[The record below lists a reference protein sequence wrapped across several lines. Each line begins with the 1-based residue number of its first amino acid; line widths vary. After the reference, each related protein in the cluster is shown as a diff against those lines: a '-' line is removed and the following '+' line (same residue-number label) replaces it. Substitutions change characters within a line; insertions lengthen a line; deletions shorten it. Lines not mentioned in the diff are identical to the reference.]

1 MSLLIKNFFLTLD
14 RFFLIKTTL
23 SRSAF
28 QITLSAFLTLPIAVT
43 WALVVH
49 MGPSDLQEPAACI
62 AFIATATVLLFSIFI
77 PKLYTISQQ
86 GQGLHKK
93 RKKMLQQAGPGYT
106 GSISTIFTTLSDR
119 GTLQSQI
126 SQKRSHH
133 PSHPYSYSF
142 YHNQPS
148 VLSTNQYLPPPPAM
162 PTTSGGKSVTYSPR
176 LTTNFYNSSSA
187 ATSLTRSVSMKTPFF
202 DAARAAYP

>member
-1 MSLLIKNFFLTLD
+1 
-14 RFFLIKTTL
+14 
-23 SRSAF
+23 
-28 QITLSAFLTLPIAVT
+28 
-43 WALVVH
+43 

-62 AFIATATVLLFSIFI
+62 AFISTATVLLFSIFI

-86 GQGLHKK
+86 GQGIHKK

-126 SQKRSHH
+126 SQKRGNSHHH
-133 PSHPYSYSF
+133 PSQHPYSYSF

-148 VLSTNQYLPPPPAM
+148 ILSTNHQYLPPPPP
-162 PTTSGGKSVTYSPR
+162 PTLPTGASGGKSVTYSPR
-176 LTTNFYNSSSA
+176 LTTNFYNSSSSA

-202 DAARAAYP
+202 DTTRAAYP

>member
-1 MSLLIKNFFLTLD
+1 MNCFNYFNES
-14 RFFLIKTTL
+14 
-23 SRSAF
+23 
-28 QITLSAFLTLPIAVT
+28 QITLAAFLTLPIGVT
-43 WALVVH
+43 WAMVVH
-49 MGPSDLQEPAACI
+49 MGPPDLQEPAACI

-93 RKKMLQQAGPGYT
+93 RKKMLQQHGPGYT

-126 SQKRSHH
+126 SQKRGH
-133 PSHPYSYSF
+133 PSHAFPYSF
-142 YHNQPS
+142 YHNS
-148 VLSTNQYLPPPPAM
+148 TMLGTNQYMPPPPTAM
-162 PTTSGGKSVTYSPR
+162 PTTTNGKSVTYSPR

-202 DAARAAYP
+202 DTTRAAYP

>member
-1 MSLLIKNFFLTLD
+1 
-14 RFFLIKTTL
+14 
-23 SRSAF
+23 
-28 QITLSAFLTLPIAVT
+28 
-43 WALVVH
+43 
-49 MGPSDLQEPAACI
+49 MGPLDLQEPAACI

-93 RKKMLQQAGPGYT
+93 RKKMIQQAAPGYT

-126 SQKRSHH
+126 SQKRGGNHH
-133 PSHPYSYSF
+133 HLPSAHPYSYSF

-148 VLSTNQYLPPPPAM
+148 VLSTNQYIPQPPPPAM
-162 PTTSGGKSVTYSPR
+162 PTSNSAGKSVTYSPR

-202 DAARAAYP
+202 DSSRAAYP